1 MIIEHSR
8 SLICVARKERSV
20 LRDRIPDFFA
30 YGVAV
35 GGVMTIPDYPGF
47 RHAGVHP
54 GYGFAGMTEL

>member
-35 GGVMTIPDYPGF
+35 GGEVKIPDY
-47 RHAGVHP
+47 ASLHP
-54 GYGFAGMTEL
+54 GYGFAGMTNS